1 VLRGER
7 NQALK
12 RYRQFRNKLQAEL
25 DLEPAPETVKMA
37 RAIQAGNTPQL
48 KLIQFQRSDRLL
60 TYQKVSASALPNIL
74 VPFIGRET
82 ELQQITRYLA
92 SQDCRLITLVGP
104 GGVGKTRL
112 AMRAAADDAPEWI
125 HGAWLASLDDVSPD
139 DLETT
144 IAGALGLSTRHN
156 RLRARLYD
164 HLREK
169 ELLLLLDNFEQ
180 LMSRTNLV
188 KSLLDYAPDLKIIVT
203 SREQLGIRGEQVIQ
217 VKGLKFPN
225 VNEISALDEAALP
238 DWSQTYSAIQ
248 LFLENARRV
257 SPGFW
262 LGPHNLPAVTQI
274 CQQVAGL
281 PLAIELASA
290 WVRIFSCDEIAT
302 RLEQNLTLLRRR
314 TTDVPGRHASMEAVF
329 EHSWNLL
336 SDEGRDVLRK
346 LAIFRGKFSLEAA
359 ETVALASPDHLAMLL
374 DKSLLRRQGSVYF
387 DLHPL
392 LRQYAFAKLAQ
403 RPQLSQEMAQQHGAY
418 YLNRAATWADL
429 YGQMPDED
437 LADIQIKLENID
449 AAVQWATTTQQLETF
464 IQQWPGLAHF
474 LDLRG
479 QVVTQMSHAN
489 DIVGV

>member
-1 VLRGER
+1 
-7 NQALK
+7 
-12 RYRQFRNKLQAEL
+12 
-25 DLEPAPETVKMA
+25 MA
-37 RAIQAGNTPQL
+37 R
-48 KLIQFQRSDRLL
+48 
-60 TYQKVSASALPNIL
+60 
-74 VPFIGRET
+74 
-82 ELQQITRYLA
+82 
-92 SQDCRLITLVGP
+92 
-104 GGVGKTRL
+104 
-112 AMRAAADDAPEWI
+112 
-125 HGAWLASLDDVSPD
+125 
-139 DLETT
+139 
-144 IAGALGLSTRHN
+144 
-156 RLRARLYD
+156 
-164 HLREK
+164 
-169 ELLLLLDNFEQ
+169 
-180 LMSRTNLV
+180 
-188 KSLLDYAPDLKIIVT
+188 
-203 SREQLGIRGEQVIQ
+203 
-217 VKGLKFPN
+217 
-225 VNEISALDEAALP
+225 
-238 DWSQTYSAIQ
+238 
-248 LFLENARRV
+248 
-257 SPGFW
+257 
-262 LGPHNLPAVTQI
+262 PHNLPAVTQI